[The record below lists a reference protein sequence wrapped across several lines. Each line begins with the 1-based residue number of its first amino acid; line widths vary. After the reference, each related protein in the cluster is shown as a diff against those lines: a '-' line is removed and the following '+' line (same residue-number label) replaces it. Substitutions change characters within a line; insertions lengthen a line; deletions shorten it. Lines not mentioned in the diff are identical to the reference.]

1 MVAIA
6 ALLLFCLAGGCLPLV
21 AGFSAPQSAAVR
33 THAHCASWYLGRT
46 EPPTPLRLRLSKW
59 QGDIDESVE
68 KLESAKISLVSFLGG
83 AVISTPLG
91 LLLGQV
97 QSFDASWQIQH
108 VALPLSLL
116 LFGITYR
123 YAVRADGNP
132 QLKQG
137 VVGAFA
143 ITRAL
148 CLVCVPEGACMV
160 GTGTGTG
167 LTLLDCGAPF
177 HVFTWGM
184 LLLGLLQLLE
194 SFSAYGGLAAL
205 LEGLFQAGLLRRF
218 PSTDGS
224 GGGGGSSRGAES

>member
-1 MVAIA
+1 MVATA
-6 ALLLFCLAGGCLPLV
+6 ALLLFCLAGGCLVPA
-21 AGFSAPQSAAVR
+21 AGFRAPQSAAVR
-33 THAHCASWYLGRT
+33 T
-46 EPPTPLRLRLSKW
+46 EPPTPPHLHLSKW
-59 QGDIDESVE
+59 AEDIDESVE
-68 KLESAKISLVSFLGG
+68 KLESAKIALVSLLGG

-148 CLVCVPEGACMV
+148 CLVRVPEGACL
-160 GTGTGTG
+160 GTGGGVGAG

-177 HVFTWGM
+177 HVFTWGI
-184 LLLGLLQLLE
+184 LSLGLLQLLE

-224 GGGGGSSRGAES
+224 GGGSGGDSGAES